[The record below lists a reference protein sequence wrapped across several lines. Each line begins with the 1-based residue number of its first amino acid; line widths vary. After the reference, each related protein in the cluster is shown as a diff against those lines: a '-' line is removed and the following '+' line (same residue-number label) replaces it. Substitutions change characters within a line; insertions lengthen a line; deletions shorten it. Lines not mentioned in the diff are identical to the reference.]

1 MTTTRYSLGNV
12 VLLVAGTVICL
23 FTTFLLIMTGGFG
36 ADPVHDF
43 ESLAVRSLLVVGL
56 LSCPFYLLMF
66 RWSRVGATGTWS
78 VAISCAVIALIG
90 GVIMQLLG
98 LVTLLMVEASI
109 CEAIN
114 SGSKTNESLDNG
126 S

>member
-12 VLLVAGTVICL
+12 VLLIVGTLVCL
-23 FTTFLLIMTGGFG
+23 FITFLLIMTGGFG

-43 ESLAVRSLLVVGL
+43 QSLAVTSLLVVGL
-56 LSCPFYLLMF
+56 LSCPTYLLMF
-66 RWSRVGATGTWS
+66 RWRKVGATGMWC

-90 GVIMQLLG
+90 GLVMQLLG
-98 LVTLLMVEASI
+98 LVALLMVEASI

-114 SGSKTNESLDNG
+114 SGSKTHELPYGRS
-126 S
+126 

>member
-1 MTTTRYSLGNV
+1 M
-12 VLLVAGTVICL
+12 LLIAGTIVCL

-43 ESLAVRSLLVVGL
+43 QSLAVKSLLVVGL

-66 RWSRVGATGTWS
+66 RWSKVGATGMWC

-90 GVIMQLLG
+90 GLVMQLLG
-98 LVTLLMVEASI
+98 LVALLMVEASI

-114 SGSKTNESLDNG
+114 SGSKTHELPYGRS
-126 S
+126 